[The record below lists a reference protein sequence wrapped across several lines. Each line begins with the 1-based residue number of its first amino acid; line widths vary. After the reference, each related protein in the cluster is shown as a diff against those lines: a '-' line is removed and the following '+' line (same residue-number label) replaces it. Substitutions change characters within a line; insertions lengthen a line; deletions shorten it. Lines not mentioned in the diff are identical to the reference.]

1 MTSDNRDNKLIS
13 FTMSFVKMLQ
23 EYYAERLGLM
33 YVIGANW
40 VYKGMWYLV
49 SPFLAEKTRAKIVL
63 VSADLHELTDQYET
77 E

>member
-1 MTSDNRDNKLIS
+1 
-13 FTMSFVKMLQ
+13 
-23 EYYAERLGLM
+23 M

>member
-1 MTSDNRDNKLIS
+1 
-13 FTMSFVKMLQ
+13 
-23 EYYAERLGLM
+23 M

-77 E
+77 EQLTAEFGGTKTDVIYDPTLMWGLK